1 MKDRPEGHAA
11 ILELAVT
18 PGAAA
23 SAVGPFLDGVLR
35 VRVTRPPSGGEAN
48 DAALRL
54 VARELGVAPSR
65 IVLVAGLSS
74 RRKRVRV
81 MGLSTAELARRL
93 TAAPG

>member
-1 MKDRPEGHAA
+1 VKDRPEGHAA

-23 SAVGPFLDGVLR
+23 SAVGPYLDGVLR
-35 VRVTRPPSGGEAN
+35 LRVTRPPSGGEAN

-65 IVLVAGLSS
+65 IVLVAGRSS

-81 MGLSTAELARRL
+81 MGLSPAELARLL
-93 TAAPG
+93 TTVPG